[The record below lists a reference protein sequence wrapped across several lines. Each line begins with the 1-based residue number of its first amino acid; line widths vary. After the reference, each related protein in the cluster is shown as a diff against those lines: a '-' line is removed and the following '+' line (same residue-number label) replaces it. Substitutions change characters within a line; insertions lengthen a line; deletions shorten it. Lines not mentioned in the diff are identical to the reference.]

1 MSDDDA
7 PAKKRR
13 GSGDSSSA
21 PRKRA
26 RSKLPPPPTNTQ
38 ATVRRHWTPEEDNA
52 LRAAM
57 AEIVPHRWKLIAER
71 VPGRDHIQCLQ
82 RWQKV
87 LDPKLIKVRDART
100 DACNNPIFPRTSIS
114 SFPVS
119 TSHAQTCPL
128 FTVVHALP
136 TVCAFALS
144 TRPLG
149 CSFYPTVLLLFF
161 SLCCTFAGLLV

>member
-1 MSDDDA
+1 MSTSPDGDA

-13 GSGDSSSA
+13 GSTEDASA

-57 AEIVPHRWKLIAER
+57 AQIVPHRWKLIAER

-87 LDPKLIKVRDART
+87 LDPKLIKVRGPRSAAR
-100 DACNNPIFPRTSIS
+100 AVPLPSGFHSPPSPLSPFPPRTRRA
-114 SFPVS
+114 P
-119 TSHAQTCPL
+119 TLTLPRDPPPPPPHPL
-128 FTVVHALP
+128 FTSIPSVTLLP
-136 TVCAFALS
+136 HMRRA
-144 TRPLG
+144 
-149 CSFYPTVLLLFF
+149 YPPP
-161 SLCCTFAGLLV
+161 